1 MAALAPTLQQ
11 SGRLSVSA
19 TAVTT
24 AGPDT
29 ISNAALLALAD
40 DMRGPLYNFLNTS
53 FGSAADAVAAFA
65 AQGGILNVSSTAA
78 APAVAW
84 AIDGGGDEGKPS
96 LALSATTNAATCSIR
111 IALSYS
117 ASR

>member
-1 MAALAPTLQQ
+1 MAALTPSLQQ

-29 ISNAALLALAD
+29 ISNAALLAIAD
-40 DMRGPLYNFLNTS
+40 DARGPLYNFLNTT
-53 FGSAADAVAAFA
+53 FGSAALAVAAFA
-65 AQGGILNVSSTAA
+65 AKGGILNVSSTAA
-78 APAVAW
+78 APDVAW
-84 AIDGGGDEGKPS
+84 ALDGGKPS
-96 LALSATTNAATCSIR
+96 LALSNTTNAATCSIR

-117 ASR
+117 AQR

>member
-1 MAALAPTLQQ
+1 MAALTPTLTQ

-40 DMRGPLYNFLNTS
+40 DARGALFNFLNTT
-53 FGSAADAVAAFA
+53 FASAAAAVSAFA
-65 AQGGILNVSSTAA
+65 AKGGILNVSSTAA
-78 APAVAW
+78 APDVAW
-84 AIDGGGDEGKPS
+84 ALDGGKPS
-96 LALSATTNAATCSIR
+96 LALSNTTNAATCSIR

-117 ASR
+117 AQR

>member
-1 MAALAPTLQQ
+1 MAALTPSQ
-11 SGRLSVSA
+11 SQVGRLSVSA

-29 ISNAALLALAD
+29 ISNDALIALCE
-40 DMRGPLYNFLNTS
+40 RGALYNFLNTS

-78 APAVAW
+78 APDVAW
-84 AIDGGGDEGKPS
+84 ALDGGKPS

>member
-1 MAALAPTLQQ
+1 MAALTITQTQ
-11 SGRLSVSA
+11 VGRLSVSA
-19 TAVTT
+19 TATTT

-29 ISNAALLALAD
+29 VSSAQLIAACE
-40 DMRGPLYNFLNTS
+40 RGPLYNFLNTTFAS
-53 FGSAADAVAAFA
+53 ATAAVTAFGAA
-65 AQGGILNVSSTAA
+65 GGMISVSSTAA

-84 AIDGGGDEGKPS
+84 ALDGGKPS